1 MSIPQTPKGLPA
13 LIEPQAKGPR
23 ARAADASAGRWTVVR
38 PIPAQLQKDRSCFGR
53 SERGKP
59 QGMCC
64 CLGSTSSMPPT
75 PRQRQGRWA
84 EQRALRLLEAQ
95 GWRLVSRNWR
105 CRWGELDLVCEK
117 PGRLLLVEVKGRRPE
132 HRDGAGSVALRG
144 RQRRRL
150 GRAWAC
156 WLVDHPERATWP
168 VEFVAALVPLPPAAG
183 GVRWLRL
190 EG

>member
-1 MSIPQTPKGLPA
+1 M
-13 LIEPQAKGPR
+13 R
-23 ARAADASAGRWTVVR
+23 
-38 PIPAQLQKDRSCFGR
+38 
-53 SERGKP
+53 
-59 QGMCC
+59 C
-64 CLGSTSSMPPT
+64 CLDSTSSMPPT
-75 PRQRQGRWA
+75 SRQRQGRWA

-117 PGRLLLVEVKGRRPE
+117 PGRLLLVEVKGRRPG
-132 HRDGAGSVALRG
+132 HRDGAGSVSLRG
-144 RQRRRL
+144 QQRRRL
-150 GRAWAC
+150 ARAWVC

-183 GVRWLRL
+183 EVRWLRL

>member
-1 MSIPQTPKGLPA
+1 
-13 LIEPQAKGPR
+13 
-23 ARAADASAGRWTVVR
+23 
-38 PIPAQLQKDRSCFGR
+38 
-53 SERGKP
+53 
-59 QGMCC
+59 
-64 CLGSTSSMPPT
+64 MPPT

-84 EQRALRLLEAQ
+84 EQRALRLLENQ
-95 GWRLVSRNWR
+95 GWHLLARNWR

-117 PGRLLLVEVKGRRPE
+117 QGRLLLVEVKGRRPG
-132 HRDGAGSVALRG
+132 HRDGAGSAALRG

-156 WLVDHPERATWP
+156 WLVDHPERAAWP

>member
-1 MSIPQTPKGLPA
+1 MPCYL
-13 LIEPQAKGPR
+13 
-23 ARAADASAGRWTVVR
+23 D
-38 PIPAQLQKDRSCFGR
+38 
-53 SERGKP
+53 
-59 QGMCC
+59 
-64 CLGSTSSMPPT
+64 STSSMPPT

-117 PGRLLLVEVKGRRPE
+117 PGRLLLVEVKGRRPG
-132 HRDGAGSVALRG
+132 HRDGAGSVSLRG
-144 RQRRRL
+144 QQRRRL
-150 GRAWAC
+150 GRAWLC